1 MLQSKA
7 EAQEVTIARAV
18 QLKHKSSLIAAL
30 ANDTKHFFEEA
41 DKQLA
46 AIKNDE
52 IVGKWRK
59 YLQLKIAFYDSYT
72 WCYQGAAELEKEE
85 CGTAVKCL
93 QYARD
98 QFIHCGKVCEQYKK
112 QVFSI
117 CRYFE
122 IRLFFRVALEILF
135 IQIKRSSS

>member
-18 QLKHKSSLIAAL
+18 QIKHKSSLIAAL

-46 AIKNDE
+46 AIKKDE
-52 IVGKWRK
+52 VVGKWRK

-72 WCYQGAAELEKEE
+72 WCYQGVSELEKEE

-98 QFIHCGKVCEQYKK
+98 QFINCGKVCELYKK
-112 QVFSI
+112 QV
-117 CRYFE
+117 
-122 IRLFFRVALEILF
+122 RLI
-135 IQIKRSSS
+135 IS